1 MAGLW
6 PEVTVLY
13 RDEPSI
19 KRKHNE
25 SRERL
30 TLISTSVYRNERHSM
45 AELSEVAACPTQSF
59 RG

>member
-25 SRERL
+25 SRRKFDIDINVSL
-30 TLISTSVYRNERHSM
+30 
-45 AELSEVAACPTQSF
+45 P
-59 RG
+59 